1 MATEE
6 QVRESLEAVL
16 APAVKHSLVSMNL
29 VRKVNVSN
37 GKVNI
42 TLASTELIPSM
53 REWLKTKAVE
63 A

>member
-6 QVRESLEAVL
+6 KVRESLEAVL
-16 APAVKHSLVSMNL
+16 APAVKRSLVSMNL

-53 REWLKTKAVE
+53 QEWLKTKAVE